1 VGLGRGRDTGGGRFT
16 AEQLGGGIKQ
26 LRRGIKRGRRQY
38 TGLEG
43 AGEVL
48 YLKAGSR
55 DSSAAAMARRWPGA
69 TVADLRGCTEDVG

>member
-1 VGLGRGRDTGGGRFT
+1 MAKR
-16 AEQLGGGIKQ
+16 LGGGVEQ

-43 AGEVL
+43 AGEVP

-55 DSSAAAMARRWPGA
+55 DSSVAAMAQRRPGA
-69 TVADLRGCTEDVG
+69 TVADLRGCTEDGG